1 MAIFYASR
9 TGHGASTPST
19 IKHTLFRTTGTVAA
33 STSAALIAILDALW
47 TGHVASFA
55 GADKRA
61 SFSIT
66 GASASTGAFGAIWQ
80 VSLAIFSTM
89 LRAGVGGT
97 VEVTSPICAD

>member
-1 MAIFYASR
+1 MAIVYASW
-9 TGHGASTPST
+9 TGHGASTPSA
-19 IKHTLFRTTGTVAA
+19 IERTLFRTTGTVAA

-47 TGHVASFA
+47 AGHVASFA

-66 GASASTGAFGAIWQ
+66 GADTSTSAFGTIWQ
-80 VSLAIFSTM
+80 VSAIFSKI

-97 VEVTSPICAD
+97 VEVASPIGAD